1 MSSILFEKKRV
12 DVNRFGVRLI
22 AILVGLCLSFYWQAL
37 PYFQQDL
44 AAAASLNRW
53 LLPGLFSAGA
63 LLASGLAIFFIRLG
77 DWRRLVLIGGLG
89 SALALLAA
97 SLASGAL
104 WLMVCHGLAG
114 LFAGLGL
121 SVVVSCLGDTA
132 KPVSNFAWALFVQA
146 LMAAGLTFLVPSFA
160 PGVDPKQV
168 LLALAGLAFLTVLL
182 SRLLPTSGAKRLSL
196 LSSRNSQADQQLLQV
211 VIAGLLIF
219 LGCGLLWSSHQL
231 QFESA
236 QPTLGLGASAIMLLL
251 LARIF
256 GALLG
261 AVLAAR
267 RGYLLPVGMAG
278 VLVLVAV
285 VLLQVKPDKT
295 GYLTAYG
302 LVGATG
308 FFVAA
313 YLMGLLAKLDSSGR
327 FSPLILTIPLFAI
340 VGAMMASEILA
351 SEQFL
356 QWLPWS
362 GMMFWA
368 LGLFFYA
375 KVVRDNRQLL
385 ADHNVQS
392 S

>member
-12 DVNRFGVRLI
+12 DVNRSSVRLT

-37 PYFQQDL
+37 PYFQQDM
-44 AAAASLNRW
+44 AVAASLNRW

-63 LLASGLAIFFIRLG
+63 MLASGLAVFFIRLG

-89 SALALLAA
+89 SAFALLAA
-97 SLASGAL
+97 ALASGAL

-121 SVVVSCLGDTA
+121 SVVVSCLGDTV
-132 KPVSNFAWALFVQA
+132 KPVSSFAWALFVQA

-160 PGVDPKQV
+160 PGADSEQV

-196 LSSRNSQADQQLLQV
+196 LSSRNSRADRQLLQV
-211 VIAGLLIF
+211 AIAGLLIF
-219 LGCGLLWSSHQL
+219 LGCGLFWSSHQL
-231 QFESA
+231 QFETA
-236 QPTLGLGASAIMLLL
+236 QPALGLGASAIMLLL
-251 LARIF
+251 LARVF

-261 AVLAAR
+261 AILAAR
-267 RGYLLPVGMAG
+267 RGFLLPVGMAG

-285 VLLQVKPDKT
+285 VLLQIKPDRI

-302 LVGATG
+302 LLGATG
-308 FFVAA
+308 FFAAA

-327 FSPLILTIPLFAI
+327 FSPLILAIPLLAI
-340 VGAMMASEILA
+340 VGAMMVSAMLV
-351 SEQFL
+351 SEQSL
-356 QWLPWS
+356 PWLPWS
-362 GMMFWA
+362 GVVFWA
-368 LGLFFYA
+368 LGFLFYA
-375 KVVRDNRQLL
+375 KVVRANRQLL
-385 ADHNVQS
+385 TDYNAVS

>member
-12 DVNRFGVRLI
+12 DVNRSSVRLT

-37 PYFQQDL
+37 PYFQQDM

-63 LLASGLAIFFIRLG
+63 MLASGLAVFFIRLG

-89 SALALLAA
+89 SAFALLAA
-97 SLASGAL
+97 ALASGAL

-121 SVVVSCLGDTA
+121 SVVVSCLGDTV
-132 KPVSNFAWALFVQA
+132 KPVSSFAWALFVQA

-160 PGVDPKQV
+160 PGADSQQV

-196 LSSRNSQADQQLLQV
+196 LSSRNSRADRQLLQV
-211 VIAGLLIF
+211 AIAGLLIF
-219 LGCGLLWSSHQL
+219 LGCGLFWSSHQL
-231 QFESA
+231 QFETA
-236 QPTLGLGASAIMLLL
+236 QPALGLGASAIMLLL
-251 LARIF
+251 LARVF

-261 AVLAAR
+261 AILAAR
-267 RGYLLPVGMAG
+267 RGFLLPVGMAG

-302 LVGATG
+302 LLGAAG
-308 FFVAA
+308 FFAAA
-313 YLMGLLAKLDSSGR
+313 YLMGLLAKLDSSGQ
-327 FSPLILTIPLFAI
+327 FSPLILTIPLLAI
-340 VGAMMASEILA
+340 VGAIMVSATLVSEP
-351 SEQFL
+351 SL
-356 QWLPWS
+356 QWLPWA
-362 GMMFWA
+362 GVVFWA
-368 LGLFFYA
+368 LGLLFFA
-375 KVVRDNRQLL
+375 KVVRANGQLL
-385 ADHNVQS
+385 TDHSVQS